1 MRIASREEATIKKI
15 EDRRG
20 YEIINELTG
29 KERCINKLLSEGGAN
44 FVKNLL
50 KNFEGQ
56 SEFDIKIQSQDKIVS
71 QKTGNEING
80 ETWPPVNKT
89 ILHEYIHADIYRKLN
104 TKYSASGKLD
114 FKKTYTAYED
124 QHEAIGALYVSSM
137 RDALKHFHK
146 NVLTEDYNKYI
157 SYYEEVPND
166 DFYEALA
173 WRGLKEHN
181 VKAWTDLS
189 TERKEEIN
197 NLSLRVDFLTQAVN
211 CSD

>member
-1 MRIASREEATIKKI
+1 
-15 EDRRG
+15 
-20 YEIINELTG
+20 
-29 KERCINKLLSEGGAN
+29 
-44 FVKNLL
+44 
-50 KNFEGQ
+50 
-56 SEFDIKIQSQDKIVS
+56 
-71 QKTGNEING
+71 
-80 ETWPPVNKT
+80 
-89 ILHEYIHADIYRKLN
+89 
-104 TKYSASGKLD
+104 
-114 FKKTYTAYED
+114 
-124 QHEAIGALYVSSM
+124 M